1 MLIISKYYCII
12 TIYTE
17 RTFCAPVERMIRLHI
32 DHLRSIVVE
41 LVEKETD
48 ADLLD
53 LIFKLL
59 LGES

>member
-1 MLIISKYYCII
+1 MN
-12 TIYTE
+12 
-17 RTFCAPVERMIRLHI
+17 I
-32 DHLRSIVVE
+32 DALRSMVIE
-41 LVEKETD
+41 LVNKEID